1 MKDYSQAFINTNGE
15 EFPNTKAVDA
25 NSPGA
30 TNGTEIISDLLND
43 NWGFSQALLKTASI
57 SPNGEDET
65 ADNSQKLE
73 AIMKLINSH
82 IELNDDTGYQLKRY
96 QRHLVIDINE
106 NVHNIN
112 LTAENNINYISNIL
126 IINNT
131 DHNVYIKY
139 GTDFFILFEKSST
152 EFIYIDSKFKLIR
165 GEGMGKQEIIDLLHP
180 IGSTYIQFAEDN
192 GTFDTSKSTYI
203 QFAEDNGTFDTSKS
217 PEKLF
222 GGTWQLKYNTESVF
236 FRTEGSL
243 SEGGRSNGIQGD
255 AIRNIQGEYGYF
267 IHGGLQI
274 TSKLFSYNHLG
285 KIDSYLLGGQWTDL
299 DAGKIVFNANSVV
312 PTASENRTK
321 NRKIRVYKRIA

>member
-30 TNGTEIISDLLND
+30 TNGTEIIADLLND

-152 EFIYIDSKFKLIR
+152 EFIYINSKFKLIR

-180 IGSTYIQFAEDN
+180 IGSTYIQFAEDD
-192 GTFDTSKSTYI
+192 GTFD
-203 QFAEDNGTFDTSKS
+203 ASKS

-243 SEGGRSNGIQGD
+243 SEEGRSNGIQGD
-255 AIRNIQGEYGYF
+255 AIRNITGNFDSYHNNNGNHNNWKNSPF
-267 IHGGLQI
+267 
-274 TSKLFSYNHLG
+274 SFSYFTSPPSGFNPSGANNGILTH
-285 KIDSYLLGGQWTDL
+285 IN
-299 DAGKIVFNANSVV
+299 INFNASKVV
-312 PTASENRTK
+312 TTASENRTK
-321 NRKIRVYKRIA
+321 NRKIRIYKRIA

>member
-30 TNGTEIISDLLND
+30 TNGTEIIADLLND

-57 SPNGEDET
+57 SPNGEDES

-131 DHNVYIKY
+131 DHNVYIQY

-192 GTFDTSKSTYI
+192 GTFD
-203 QFAEDNGTFDTSKS
+203 ASKS

-243 SEGGRSNGIQGD
+243 SEEGRSNGIQGD
-255 AIRNIQGEYGYF
+255 AVRNIYGTFPFMSWSSDGQPYQSGF
-267 IHGGLQI
+267 
-274 TSKLFSYNHLG
+274 F
-285 KIDSYLLGGQWTDL
+285 KI
-299 DAGKIVFNANSVV
+299 SVV
-312 PTASENRTK
+312 NSEGPVTTYTNTLPYPKWVNSRAEIIFNNSGIPISNNEIRSK

>member
-1 MKDYSQAFINTNGE
+1 MCLVSFNYYMKDYSQAFINTNGE

-30 TNGTEIISDLLND
+30 TNGTEIIADLLND
-43 NWGFSQALLKTASI
+43 NWGFSQALLKAASI
-57 SPNGEDET
+57 SPNGEDES

-73 AIMKLINSH
+73 AIMKLINYH

-152 EFIYIDSKFKLIR
+152 EFIYINSKFKLIR

-180 IGSTYIQFAEDN
+180 IG
-192 GTFDTSKSTYI
+192 STYI

-243 SEGGRSNGIQGD
+243 SEEGRSVF
-255 AIRNIQGEYGYF
+255 RVM
-267 IHGGLQI
+267 
-274 TSKLFSYNHLG
+274 LFKDLHQLLDHILG
-285 KIDSYLLGGQWTDL
+285 
-299 DAGKIVFNANSVV
+299 
-312 PTASENRTK
+312 
-321 NRKIRVYKRIA
+321 

>member
-30 TNGTEIISDLLND
+30 TNGTEIIADLLND
-43 NWGFSQALLKTASI
+43 NWGFFQALLKTASI

-165 GEGMGKQEIIDLLHP
+165 GEGMGKQEVIDLLNP
-180 IGSTYIQFAEDN
+180 IGSTYIQFAEDD
-192 GTFDTSKSTYI
+192 GTFD
-203 QFAEDNGTFDTSKS
+203 ASKS

-243 SEGGRSNGIQGD
+243 SEEGRSNGIQGD

-274 TSKLFSYNHLG
+274 TSQLFSYNHLG